1 MSIKSG
7 KKPTTTKPEATEAP
21 ASAATAKTKE
31 LQIKPP
37 NLKIIEFHLRGTTP
51 LVINRFANKA
61 AIMQTQSEGS
71 KNKKG
76 KAKEAKNFEACFEG
90 ARHKSAEG
98 WDGVHA
104 GGFRSALISACRLV
118 GYKMTLAKLSLFVM
132 QDGVNQDGLPIVRIH
147 TPKNR
152 PPKMVTHHVRN
163 DSGVID
169 IRARPM
175 FEEWSI
181 NLRVRYDA
189 DQFSDED
196 VANLLLRVGM
206 QVGIGEGRPDS
217 KDSAGM
223 GWGMFEIATEESHER
238 AAAE

>member
-1 MSIKSG
+1 MSIKTA
-7 KKPTTTKPEATEAP
+7 KKPTISTVEAP
-21 ASAATAKTKE
+21 AAGEAQKTKE

-37 NLKIIEFHLRGTTP
+37 NLQIIEFCLRGTAP
-51 LVINRFANKA
+51 LVTNRFANKA
-61 AIMQTQSEGS
+61 QIMETQSQGQ
-71 KNKKG
+71 KGKKG
-76 KAKEAKNFEACFEG
+76 KAKEAKDFDACFKN
-90 ARHKSAEG
+90 AMHRSPEG
-98 WDGVHA
+98 WCGVHA

-118 GYKMTLAKLSLFVM
+118 GFKMTLAKLSLFVL
-132 QDGVNQDGLPIVRIH
+132 QDGLDQDGLPIIRINS
-147 TPKNR
+147 PK

-175 FEEWSI
+175 WEEWSV

-189 DQFSDED
+189 DQFED
-196 VANLLLRVGM
+196 REIANLLQRVGA

-223 GWGMFEIATEESHER
+223 GWGTFEITEEGYER